1 MVNRLLQIALGLPAL
16 AFIALGFVWWV
27 VPDVAGKQLGMD
39 LLTGAGL
46 STQIADLAS
55 FFLTLGICMLMG
67 LATGRRL
74 WLYPAVMLLG
84 IAIIGRIIAW
94 LLHGADL
101 TIGMIGVEVVVIAL
115 LLAASRTMKRA

>member
-1 MVNRLLQIALGLPAL
+1 MNRLLQIAVGLPAL
-16 AFIALGFVWWV
+16 AFVVLGAAWWA
-27 VPDVAGKQLGMD
+27 VPDFAGKQLGMN
-39 LLTGAGL
+39 LLSGAGL

-84 IAIIGRIIAW
+84 IAIIGRLIAW

-101 TIGMIGVEVVVIAL
+101 TIGMIGVELVVIAL